1 MSIANILSMAGGLG
15 LFLFGIR
22 TMGDGLEN
30 AAGAKLKR
38 MLEVLT
44 GNRFLAVLVG
54 FVVTAIIQSSTATT
68 VMVVGFVNAGMM
80 TLAQAVGVIMG
91 ANIGTTVTS
100 LLIALNFSSVAAAS
114 VLVGVI
120 LMLASKKTLVKNLGS
135 IFTGF
140 GLLFL
145 GIDLMSDS
153 MAPLRESAGFMNFI
167 VAVSDS
173 PLRPLFG
180 ILLGIVMTA
189 VLQSSSASV
198 GVLQTLAMQGLVPLK
213 FSVFVLFG
221 QNIGTCLTALF
232 STVGAKKNSKRA
244 AVIHLLFN
252 LLGTGM
258 FILIALLTPYIEWIE
273 KISSDPMAQIAISHI
288 VFNVVSTIVLFPFAK
303 LLVKLSCL
311 IVPGKDDSESEMH
324 CRFIDDRLLNTPP
337 FAVMQVGKEVARMA
351 KLARDN
357 FETSAYALINR
368 SDKDLDKVM
377 EKEEVINYLN
387 HHITSYLVK
396 LNALDITDSDS
407 DYIARVFH
415 AINDIERVGD
425 HATNLAEA
433 AERNIGDGLT
443 FSDAARDELNQL
455 CGSVITLLDRSIE
468 AFDRQS
474 LGDGEAKELSDL
486 EEHIDDLT
494 LTCQDAHIFRLNR
507 NECNTEAGMLYLNT
521 ITDFERVGD
530 HAINIAFLARSN
542 NFKNTLAFC
551 RGMMYNINR
560 TFVRTKIQH
569 SERTEQYGRQT
580 ESA

>member
-1 MSIANILSMAGGLG
+1 MSVANILSMAGGLG

-80 TLAQAVGVIMG
+80 SLAQAVGVIMG

-120 LMLASKKTLVKNLGS
+120 LMLASKKTVVKNLGA

-145 GIDLMSDS
+145 GIDMMSDS

-167 VAVSDS
+167 VTVSES

-180 ILLGIVMTA
+180 IILGIVMTA

-252 LLGTGM
+252 LIGTGI
-258 FILIALLTPYIEWIE
+258 FILIALLTPYVEWIE
-273 KISSDPMAQIAISHI
+273 KLSPDPMAQIAISHI
-288 VFNVVSTIVLFPFAK
+288 VFNIVSTVVMFPFAK
-303 LLVKLSCL
+303 VLVKLSCL
-311 IVPGKDDSESEMH
+311 LVPGKDDSESEMH
-324 CRFIDDRLLNTPP
+324 CKFIDDRLLNTPP
-337 FAVMQVGKEVARMA
+337 FAVMQVSKEVARMA

-357 FETSAYALINR
+357 FETSAHALINR

-377 EKEEVINYLN
+377 ENEEIINYLN

-425 HATNLAEA
+425 HAINLAEA
-433 AERNIGDGLT
+433 AQHNIGEGLK
-443 FSDAARDELNQL
+443 FSDPAREELNQL
-455 CGSVITLLDRSIE
+455 CGSVVTLLERSMA
-468 AFDRQS
+468 AFDNQS
-474 LGDGEAKELSDL
+474 LSDNEAKELSNL

-494 LTCQDAHIFRLNR
+494 LECQDSHIFRLNR
-507 NECNTEAGMLYLNT
+507 KECNTEAGMLYLNT

-530 HAINIAFLARSN
+530 HAINIAFLARS
-542 NFKNTLAFC
+542 K
-551 RGMMYNINR
+551 
-560 TFVRTKIQH
+560 
-569 SERTEQYGRQT
+569 
-580 ESA
+580 

>member
-1 MSIANILSMAGGLG
+1 MSVANILSMAGGLG

-80 TLAQAVGVIMG
+80 SLAQAVGVIMG

-100 LLIALNFSSVAAAS
+100 LLIALNFSSVAAAA

-120 LMLASKKTLVKNLGS
+120 LMLASKKTVVKNLGA

-145 GIDLMSDS
+145 GIDMMSDS

-167 VAVSDS
+167 VTVSES

-180 ILLGIVMTA
+180 IILGIVMTA

-252 LLGTGM
+252 VIGTGI
-258 FILIALLTPYIEWIE
+258 FILIALLTPYVEWIE
-273 KISSDPMAQIAISHI
+273 KLSPDPMAQIAISHI
-288 VFNVVSTIVLFPFAK
+288 VFNIVSTVIMFPFAK
-303 LLVKLSCL
+303 VLVKLSCL
-311 IVPGKDDSESEMH
+311 LVPGKDDSESEMH
-324 CRFIDDRLLNTPP
+324 CKFIDDRLLNTPP
-337 FAVMQVGKEVARMA
+337 FAVMQVSKEVARMA

-357 FETSAYALINR
+357 FETSAHALINR

-377 EKEEVINYLN
+377 ENEEVINYLN

-425 HATNLAEA
+425 HAINLAEA
-433 AERNIGDGLT
+433 AQHNIGDGLK
-443 FSDAARDELNQL
+443 FSDPAREELNQL
-455 CGSVITLLDRSIE
+455 CGSVVTLLERSMA
-468 AFDRQS
+468 AFDNQS
-474 LGDGEAKELSDL
+474 LSDNEAKELSDL

-494 LTCQDAHIFRLNR
+494 LECQDSHIFRLNR
-507 NECNTEAGMLYLNT
+507 KECNTEAGMLYLNT

-530 HAINIAFLARSN
+530 HAINIAFLARS
-542 NFKNTLAFC
+542 K
-551 RGMMYNINR
+551 
-560 TFVRTKIQH
+560 
-569 SERTEQYGRQT
+569 
-580 ESA
+580 

>member
-1 MSIANILSMAGGLG
+1 MSVANMSMAGGLG

-80 TLAQAVGVIMG
+80 SLAQAVGVIMG

-100 LLIALNFSSVAAAS
+100 LLIALNFSSVAAAA

-120 LMLASKKTLVKNLGS
+120 LMLASKKTVVKNLGA

-145 GIDLMSDS
+145 GIDMMSDS
-153 MAPLRESAGFMNFI
+153 MAPLRDSAGFMNFI
-167 VAVSDS
+167 VTVSES

-180 ILLGIVMTA
+180 IILGIVMTA

-252 LLGTGM
+252 LIGTGI
-258 FILIALLTPYIEWIE
+258 FILIALLTPYVEWIE
-273 KISSDPMAQIAISHI
+273 KLSPDPMAQIAISHI
-288 VFNVVSTIVLFPFAK
+288 VFNIVSTVVMFPFAK
-303 LLVKLSCL
+303 VLVKLSCL
-311 IVPGKDDSESEMH
+311 LVPGKDDSESEMH
-324 CRFIDDRLLNTPP
+324 CKFIDDRLLNTPP
-337 FAVMQVGKEVARMA
+337 FAVMQVSKEVARMA

-357 FETSAYALINR
+357 FETSAHALINR

-377 EKEEVINYLN
+377 ENEEIINYLN

-425 HATNLAEA
+425 HAINLAEA
-433 AERNIGDGLT
+433 AQHNIGEGLK
-443 FSDAARDELNQL
+443 FSDPAREELNQL
-455 CGSVITLLDRSIE
+455 CGSVVTLLERSMA
-468 AFDRQS
+468 AFDNQS
-474 LGDGEAKELSDL
+474 LSDNEAKELSDL

-494 LTCQDAHIFRLNR
+494 LECQDSHIFRLNR
-507 NECNTEAGMLYLNT
+507 KECNTEAGMLYLNT

-530 HAINIAFLARSN
+530 HAINIAFLARS
-542 NFKNTLAFC
+542 K
-551 RGMMYNINR
+551 
-560 TFVRTKIQH
+560 
-569 SERTEQYGRQT
+569 
-580 ESA
+580 

>member
-1 MSIANILSMAGGLG
+1 MSVANILSMAGGLG

-80 TLAQAVGVIMG
+80 SLAQAVGVIMG

-100 LLIALNFSSVAAAS
+100 LLIALNFSSVAAAA

-120 LMLASKKTLVKNLGS
+120 LMLASKKTVVKNLGA

-145 GIDLMSDS
+145 GIDMMSDS

-167 VAVSDS
+167 VTVSES

-180 ILLGIVMTA
+180 IILGIVMTA

-252 LLGTGM
+252 LIGTGI
-258 FILIALLTPYIEWIE
+258 FILIALLAPYVEWIE
-273 KISSDPMAQIAISHI
+273 KLSPDPMAQIAISHI
-288 VFNVVSTIVLFPFAK
+288 VFNIVSTVVMFPFANV
-303 LLVKLSCL
+303 LVKLSCL
-311 IVPGKDDSESEMH
+311 LVPGKDDSESEMH
-324 CRFIDDRLLNTPP
+324 CKFIDDRLLNTPP
-337 FAVMQVGKEVARMA
+337 FAVMQVSKEVARMA
-351 KLARDN
+351 KLAREN
-357 FETSAYALINR
+357 FETSAHALINR

-377 EKEEVINYLN
+377 ENEEIINYLN

-425 HATNLAEA
+425 HAINLAEA
-433 AERNIGDGLT
+433 AQHNIGEGLK
-443 FSDAARDELNQL
+443 FSDPAREELNQL
-455 CGSVITLLDRSIE
+455 CGSVVTLLERSMA
-468 AFDRQS
+468 AFDNQS
-474 LGDGEAKELSDL
+474 LSDNEAKELSDL

-494 LTCQDAHIFRLNR
+494 LECQDSHIFRLNR
-507 NECNTEAGMLYLNT
+507 KECNTEAGMLYLNT

-530 HAINIAFLARSN
+530 HAINIAFLARS
-542 NFKNTLAFC
+542 K
-551 RGMMYNINR
+551 
-560 TFVRTKIQH
+560 
-569 SERTEQYGRQT
+569 
-580 ESA
+580 

>member
-1 MSIANILSMAGGLG
+1 MSVANILSMAGGLG

-80 TLAQAVGVIMG
+80 SLAQAVGVIMG

-100 LLIALNFSSVAAAS
+100 LLIALNFSSVAAAA
-114 VLVGVI
+114 VLVGAI
-120 LMLASKKTLVKNLGS
+120 LMLASKKTVVKNLGA

-145 GIDLMSDS
+145 GIDMMSDS

-167 VAVSDS
+167 VTVSES

-180 ILLGIVMTA
+180 IILGIVMTA

-252 LLGTGM
+252 LIGTGI
-258 FILIALLTPYIEWIE
+258 FIIIALLTPYVEWIE
-273 KISSDPMAQIAISHI
+273 KLSPDPMAQIAISHI
-288 VFNVVSTIVLFPFAK
+288 VFNIVSTVVMFPFAK
-303 LLVKLSCL
+303 ALVKLSCL
-311 IVPGKDDSESEMH
+311 LVPGKDDSESEMH
-324 CRFIDDRLLNTPP
+324 CKFIDDRLLNTPP
-337 FAVMQVGKEVARMA
+337 FAVMQVSKEVARMA

-357 FETSAYALINR
+357 FETSAHALINR

-377 EKEEVINYLN
+377 ENEEIINYLN

-425 HATNLAEA
+425 HAINLAEA
-433 AERNIGDGLT
+433 AQHNIGEGLK
-443 FSDAARDELNQL
+443 FSDPAREELNQL
-455 CGSVITLLDRSIE
+455 CGSVVTLLERSMA
-468 AFDRQS
+468 AFDNQS
-474 LGDGEAKELSDL
+474 LSDNEAKELSDL

-494 LTCQDAHIFRLNR
+494 LECQDSHIFRLNR
-507 NECNTEAGMLYLNT
+507 KECNTEAGMLYLNT

-530 HAINIAFLARSN
+530 HAINIAFLARS
-542 NFKNTLAFC
+542 K
-551 RGMMYNINR
+551 
-560 TFVRTKIQH
+560 
-569 SERTEQYGRQT
+569 
-580 ESA
+580 

>member
-1 MSIANILSMAGGLG
+1 MSVANILSMAGGLG

-80 TLAQAVGVIMG
+80 SLAQAVGVIMG

-100 LLIALNFSSVAAAS
+100 LLIALNFSSVAAAA

-120 LMLASKKTLVKNLGS
+120 LMLASKKTVVKNLGA

-145 GIDLMSDS
+145 GIDMMSDS
-153 MAPLRESAGFMNFI
+153 MAPLRDSAGFMNFI
-167 VAVSDS
+167 VTVSES

-180 ILLGIVMTA
+180 IILGIVMTA

-252 LLGTGM
+252 VIGTGI
-258 FILIALLTPYIEWIE
+258 FILIALLTPYVEWIE
-273 KISSDPMAQIAISHI
+273 KLSPDPMAQIAISHI
-288 VFNVVSTIVLFPFAK
+288 VFNIVSTVVMFPFAK
-303 LLVKLSCL
+303 VLVKLSCL
-311 IVPGKDDSESEMH
+311 LVPGKDDSESEMH
-324 CRFIDDRLLNTPP
+324 CKFIDDRLLNTPP
-337 FAVMQVGKEVARMA
+337 FAVMQVSKEVARMA

-357 FETSAYALINR
+357 FETSAHALINR

-377 EKEEVINYLN
+377 ENEEIINYLN

-425 HATNLAEA
+425 HAINLAEA
-433 AERNIGDGLT
+433 AQHNIGEGLK
-443 FSDAARDELNQL
+443 FSDPAREELNQL
-455 CGSVITLLDRSIE
+455 CGSVVTLLERSMA
-468 AFDRQS
+468 AFDNQS
-474 LGDGEAKELSDL
+474 LSDNEAKELSYL

-494 LTCQDAHIFRLNR
+494 LECQDSHIFRLNR
-507 NECNTEAGMLYLNT
+507 KECNTEAGMLYLNT

-530 HAINIAFLARSN
+530 HAINIAFLARS
-542 NFKNTLAFC
+542 K
-551 RGMMYNINR
+551 
-560 TFVRTKIQH
+560 
-569 SERTEQYGRQT
+569 
-580 ESA
+580 

>member
-1 MSIANILSMAGGLG
+1 MSVANILSMAGGLG

-80 TLAQAVGVIMG
+80 SLAQAVGVIMG

-100 LLIALNFSSVAAAS
+100 LLIALNFSSVAAAA

-120 LMLASKKTLVKNLGS
+120 LMLASKKTVVKNLGA

-145 GIDLMSDS
+145 GIDMMSDS

-167 VAVSDS
+167 VTVSES

-180 ILLGIVMTA
+180 IILGIVMTA

-252 LLGTGM
+252 LIGTGI
-258 FILIALLTPYIEWIE
+258 FILIALLTPYVEGIE
-273 KISSDPMAQIAISHI
+273 KLSPDPMAQIAISHI
-288 VFNVVSTIVLFPFAK
+288 VFNIVSTVVMFPFAK
-303 LLVKLSCL
+303 ALVKLSCL
-311 IVPGKDDSESEMH
+311 LVPGKDDSESEMH
-324 CRFIDDRLLNTPP
+324 CKFIDDRLLNTPP
-337 FAVMQVGKEVARMA
+337 FAVMQVSKEVARMA

-357 FETSAYALINR
+357 FETSAHALINR

-377 EKEEVINYLN
+377 ENEEIINYLN

-425 HATNLAEA
+425 HAINLAEA
-433 AERNIGDGLT
+433 AQHNIGEGLK
-443 FSDAARDELNQL
+443 FSDPAREELNQL
-455 CGSVITLLDRSIE
+455 CGSVVTLLERSMA
-468 AFDRQS
+468 AFDNQS
-474 LGDGEAKELSDL
+474 LSDDEAKELSDL

-494 LTCQDAHIFRLNR
+494 LECQDSHIFRLNR
-507 NECNTEAGMLYLNT
+507 KECNTEAGMLYLNT

-530 HAINIAFLARSN
+530 HAINIAFLARS
-542 NFKNTLAFC
+542 K
-551 RGMMYNINR
+551 
-560 TFVRTKIQH
+560 
-569 SERTEQYGRQT
+569 
-580 ESA
+580 

>member
-1 MSIANILSMAGGLG
+1 MSVANILSMAGGLG

-80 TLAQAVGVIMG
+80 SLAQAVGVIMG

-100 LLIALNFSSVAAAS
+100 LLIALNFSSVAAAA

-120 LMLASKKTLVKNLGS
+120 LMLASKKTVVKNLGA

-145 GIDLMSDS
+145 GIDMMSDS

-167 VAVSDS
+167 VTVSES

-180 ILLGIVMTA
+180 IILGIVMTA

-252 LLGTGM
+252 VIGTGI
-258 FILIALLTPYIEWIE
+258 FILIALLTPYVEWIE
-273 KISSDPMAQIAISHI
+273 KLSPDPMAQIAISHI
-288 VFNVVSTIVLFPFAK
+288 VFNIVSTVIMFPFAK
-303 LLVKLSCL
+303 VLVKLSCL
-311 IVPGKDDSESEMH
+311 LVPGKDDSESEMH
-324 CRFIDDRLLNTPP
+324 CKFIDDRLLNTPP
-337 FAVMQVGKEVARMA
+337 FAVMQVSKEVARMA

-357 FETSAYALINR
+357 FETSAHALINR

-377 EKEEVINYLN
+377 ENEEIINYLN

-425 HATNLAEA
+425 HAINLAEA
-433 AERNIGDGLT
+433 AQHNIGEGLK
-443 FSDAARDELNQL
+443 FSDPAREELNQL
-455 CGSVITLLDRSIE
+455 CGSVVTLLERSMA
-468 AFDRQS
+468 AFDNQS
-474 LGDGEAKELSDL
+474 LSDNEAKELSDL

-494 LTCQDAHIFRLNR
+494 LECQDSHIFRLNR
-507 NECNTEAGMLYLNT
+507 KECNTEAGMLYLNT

-530 HAINIAFLARSN
+530 HAINIAFLARS
-542 NFKNTLAFC
+542 K
-551 RGMMYNINR
+551 
-560 TFVRTKIQH
+560 
-569 SERTEQYGRQT
+569 
-580 ESA
+580 

>member
-1 MSIANILSMAGGLG
+1 MSVANILSMAGGLG

-80 TLAQAVGVIMG
+80 SLAQAVGVIMG

-120 LMLASKKTLVKNLGS
+120 LMLASKKTVVKNLGA

-145 GIDLMSDS
+145 GIDMMSDS

-167 VAVSDS
+167 VTVSES

-180 ILLGIVMTA
+180 IILGIVMTA

-252 LLGTGM
+252 LIGTGI
-258 FILIALLTPYIEWIE
+258 FILIALLTPYVEWIE
-273 KISSDPMAQIAISHI
+273 KLSPDPMAQIAISHI
-288 VFNVVSTIVLFPFAK
+288 VFNIVSTVVMFPFAK
-303 LLVKLSCL
+303 ALVKLSCL
-311 IVPGKDDSESEMH
+311 LVPGKDDSESEMH
-324 CRFIDDRLLNTPP
+324 CKFIDDRLLNTPP
-337 FAVMQVGKEVARMA
+337 FAVMQVSKEVARMA

-357 FETSAYALINR
+357 FETSAHALINR

-377 EKEEVINYLN
+377 ENEEIINYLN

-425 HATNLAEA
+425 HAINLAEA
-433 AERNIGDGLT
+433 AQHNIGEGLK
-443 FSDAARDELNQL
+443 FSDPAREELNQL
-455 CGSVITLLDRSIE
+455 CGSVVTLLERSMA
-468 AFDRQS
+468 AFDNQS
-474 LGDGEAKELSDL
+474 LSDNEAKELSDL

-494 LTCQDAHIFRLNR
+494 LECQDSHIFRLNR
-507 NECNTEAGMLYLNT
+507 KECNTEAGILYLNT

-530 HAINIAFLARSN
+530 HAINIAFLARS
-542 NFKNTLAFC
+542 K
-551 RGMMYNINR
+551 
-560 TFVRTKIQH
+560 
-569 SERTEQYGRQT
+569 
-580 ESA
+580 

>member
-1 MSIANILSMAGGLG
+1 MSVANILSMAGGLG

-80 TLAQAVGVIMG
+80 SLAQAVGVIMG

-100 LLIALNFSSVAAAS
+100 LLIALNFSSVAAAA

-120 LMLASKKTLVKNLGS
+120 LMLASKKTVVKNLGA

-145 GIDLMSDS
+145 GIDMMSDS

-167 VAVSDS
+167 VTVSES

-180 ILLGIVMTA
+180 IILGIVMTA

-252 LLGTGM
+252 LIGTGI
-258 FILIALLTPYIEWIE
+258 FILIALLAPYVEWIE
-273 KISSDPMAQIAISHI
+273 KLSPDPMAQIAISHI
-288 VFNVVSTIVLFPFAK
+288 VFNIVSTVVMFPFAK
-303 LLVKLSCL
+303 VLVKLSFL
-311 IVPGKDDSESEMH
+311 LVPGKDDSESEMH
-324 CRFIDDRLLNTPP
+324 CKFIDDRLLNTPP
-337 FAVMQVGKEVARMA
+337 FAVMQVSKEVARMA

-357 FETSAYALINR
+357 FETSAHALINR

-377 EKEEVINYLN
+377 ENEEVINYLN

-425 HATNLAEA
+425 HAINLAEA
-433 AERNIGDGLT
+433 AQHNIGEGLK
-443 FSDAARDELNQL
+443 FSDPAREELNQL
-455 CGSVITLLDRSIE
+455 CGSVVTLLERSMA
-468 AFDRQS
+468 AFDNQS
-474 LGDGEAKELSDL
+474 LSDNEAKELSDL

-494 LTCQDAHIFRLNR
+494 LECQDSHIFRLNR
-507 NECNTEAGMLYLNT
+507 KECNTEAGMLYLNT

-530 HAINIAFLARSN
+530 HAINIAFLARS
-542 NFKNTLAFC
+542 K
-551 RGMMYNINR
+551 
-560 TFVRTKIQH
+560 
-569 SERTEQYGRQT
+569 
-580 ESA
+580 

>member
-1 MSIANILSMAGGLG
+1 MSVANILSMAGGLG

-80 TLAQAVGVIMG
+80 SLAQAVGVIMG

-120 LMLASKKTLVKNLGS
+120 LMLASKKTVVKNLGA

-145 GIDLMSDS
+145 GIDMMSDS
-153 MAPLRESAGFMNFI
+153 MAPLRDSAGFMNFI
-167 VAVSDS
+167 VTVSES

-180 ILLGIVMTA
+180 IILGIVMIA

-252 LLGTGM
+252 LIGTGI
-258 FILIALLTPYIEWIE
+258 FILIALLTPYVEWIE
-273 KISSDPMAQIAISHI
+273 KLSPDPMAQIAISHI
-288 VFNVVSTIVLFPFAK
+288 VFNIVSTVVMFPFAK
-303 LLVKLSCL
+303 ALVKLSCL
-311 IVPGKDDSESEMH
+311 LVPGKDDSESEMH
-324 CRFIDDRLLNTPP
+324 CKFIDDRLLNTPP
-337 FAVMQVGKEVARMA
+337 FAVMQVSKEVARMA

-357 FETSAYALINR
+357 FETSAHALINR

-377 EKEEVINYLN
+377 ENEEIINYLN

-425 HATNLAEA
+425 HAINLAEA
-433 AERNIGDGLT
+433 AQHNIGEGLK
-443 FSDAARDELNQL
+443 FSDPAREELNQL
-455 CGSVITLLDRSIE
+455 CGSVVTLLERSMA
-468 AFDRQS
+468 AFDNQS
-474 LGDGEAKELSDL
+474 LSDNEAKELSDL

-494 LTCQDAHIFRLNR
+494 LECQDSHIFRLNR
-507 NECNTEAGMLYLNT
+507 KECNTEAGMLYLNT

-530 HAINIAFLARSN
+530 HAINIAFLARS
-542 NFKNTLAFC
+542 K
-551 RGMMYNINR
+551 
-560 TFVRTKIQH
+560 
-569 SERTEQYGRQT
+569 
-580 ESA
+580 

>member
-1 MSIANILSMAGGLG
+1 MSVANILSMAGGLG

-22 TMGDGLEN
+22 PMGDGLEN

-80 TLAQAVGVIMG
+80 SLAQAVGVIMG

-100 LLIALNFSSVAAAS
+100 LLIALNFSSVAAA

-120 LMLASKKTLVKNLGS
+120 LMLASKKTVVKNLGA

-145 GIDLMSDS
+145 GIDMMSDS

-167 VAVSDS
+167 VTVSES

-180 ILLGIVMTA
+180 IILGIVMTA

-252 LLGTGM
+252 LIGTGI
-258 FILIALLTPYIEWIE
+258 FILIALLTPYVEWIE
-273 KISSDPMAQIAISHI
+273 KLSPDPMAQIAISHI
-288 VFNVVSTIVLFPFAK
+288 VFNIVSTVVMFPFAK
-303 LLVKLSCL
+303 ALVKLSCL
-311 IVPGKDDSESEMH
+311 LVPGKDDSESEMH
-324 CRFIDDRLLNTPP
+324 CKFIDDRLLNTPP
-337 FAVMQVGKEVARMA
+337 FAVMQVSKEVARMA

-357 FETSAYALINR
+357 FETSAHALINR

-377 EKEEVINYLN
+377 ENEEIINYLN

-407 DYIARVFH
+407 GYIARVFH

-425 HATNLAEA
+425 HAINLAEA
-433 AERNIGDGLT
+433 AQHNIGEGLK
-443 FSDAARDELNQL
+443 FSDPAREELNQL
-455 CGSVITLLDRSIE
+455 CGSVVTLLERSMA
-468 AFDRQS
+468 AFDNQS
-474 LGDGEAKELSDL
+474 LSDNEAKELSDL

-494 LTCQDAHIFRLNR
+494 LECQDSHIFRLNR
-507 NECNTEAGMLYLNT
+507 KECNTEAGMLYLNT

-530 HAINIAFLARSN
+530 HAINIAFLARS
-542 NFKNTLAFC
+542 K
-551 RGMMYNINR
+551 
-560 TFVRTKIQH
+560 
-569 SERTEQYGRQT
+569 
-580 ESA
+580 

>member
-1 MSIANILSMAGGLG
+1 MSVANILSMAGGLG

-80 TLAQAVGVIMG
+80 SLAQAVGVIMG

-100 LLIALNFSSVAAAS
+100 LLIALNFSSVAAAA

-120 LMLASKKTLVKNLGS
+120 LMLASKKTVVKNLGA

-145 GIDLMSDS
+145 GIDMMSDS
-153 MAPLRESAGFMNFI
+153 MAPLRDSAGFMNFI
-167 VAVSDS
+167 VTVSES

-180 ILLGIVMTA
+180 IILGIVMTA

-252 LLGTGM
+252 LIGTGI
-258 FILIALLTPYIEWIE
+258 FILIALLAPYVEWIE
-273 KISSDPMAQIAISHI
+273 KLSPDPMAQIAISHI
-288 VFNVVSTIVLFPFAK
+288 VFNIVSTVIMFPFANV
-303 LLVKLSCL
+303 LVKLSCL
-311 IVPGKDDSESEMH
+311 LVPGKDDSESEMH
-324 CRFIDDRLLNTPP
+324 CKFIDDRLLNTPP
-337 FAVMQVGKEVARMA
+337 FAVMQVSKEVARMA

-357 FETSAYALINR
+357 FETSAHALINR

-377 EKEEVINYLN
+377 ENEEVINYLN

-425 HATNLAEA
+425 HAINLAEA
-433 AERNIGDGLT
+433 AQHNIGEGLK
-443 FSDAARDELNQL
+443 FSDPAREELNQL
-455 CGSVITLLDRSIE
+455 CGSVVTLLERSMA
-468 AFDRQS
+468 AFDNQS
-474 LGDGEAKELSDL
+474 LSDDEAKELSDL

-494 LTCQDAHIFRLNR
+494 LECQDSHIFRLNR
-507 NECNTEAGMLYLNT
+507 KECNTEAGMLYLNT

-530 HAINIAFLARSN
+530 HAINIAFLARS
-542 NFKNTLAFC
+542 K
-551 RGMMYNINR
+551 
-560 TFVRTKIQH
+560 
-569 SERTEQYGRQT
+569 
-580 ESA
+580 

>member
-1 MSIANILSMAGGLG
+1 MSVANILSMAGGLG

-80 TLAQAVGVIMG
+80 SLAQAVGVIMG

-100 LLIALNFSSVAAAS
+100 LLIALNFSSVAAAA

-120 LMLASKKTLVKNLGS
+120 LMLASKKTVVKNLGA

-145 GIDLMSDS
+145 GIDMMSDS

-167 VAVSDS
+167 VTVSES

-180 ILLGIVMTA
+180 IILGIVMTA

-252 LLGTGM
+252 LIGTGI
-258 FILIALLTPYIEWIE
+258 FILIALLTPYVEWIE
-273 KISSDPMAQIAISHI
+273 KLSPDPMAQIAISHI
-288 VFNVVSTIVLFPFAK
+288 VFNIASTVVMFPFANV
-303 LLVKLSCL
+303 LVKLSCL
-311 IVPGKDDSESEMH
+311 LVPGKDDSESEMH
-324 CRFIDDRLLNTPP
+324 CKFIDDRLLNTPP
-337 FAVMQVGKEVARMA
+337 FAVMQVSKEVARMA
-351 KLARDN
+351 KLAREN
-357 FETSAYALINR
+357 FETSAHALINR

-377 EKEEVINYLN
+377 ENEDVINYLN

-425 HATNLAEA
+425 HAINLAEA
-433 AERNIGDGLT
+433 AQHNIGEGFK
-443 FSDAARDELNQL
+443 FSDPAREELNQL
-455 CGSVITLLDRSIE
+455 CGSVVTLLERSMA
-468 AFDRQS
+468 AFDNQS
-474 LGDGEAKELSDL
+474 LSDNEAKELSDL

-494 LTCQDAHIFRLNR
+494 LECQDSHIFRLNR
-507 NECNTEAGMLYLNT
+507 KECNTEAGMLYLNT

-530 HAINIAFLARSN
+530 HAINIAFLARS
-542 NFKNTLAFC
+542 K
-551 RGMMYNINR
+551 
-560 TFVRTKIQH
+560 
-569 SERTEQYGRQT
+569 
-580 ESA
+580 

>member
-1 MSIANILSMAGGLG
+1 MSVANILSMAGGLG

-80 TLAQAVGVIMG
+80 SLAQAVGVIMG

-100 LLIALNFSSVAAAS
+100 LLIALNFSSVAAAA

-120 LMLASKKTLVKNLGS
+120 LMLASKKTVVKNLGA

-145 GIDLMSDS
+145 GIDMMSDS

-167 VAVSDS
+167 VTVSES

-180 ILLGIVMTA
+180 IILGIVMTA

-252 LLGTGM
+252 LIGTGI
-258 FILIALLTPYIEWIE
+258 FILIALLTPYVEWIE
-273 KISSDPMAQIAISHI
+273 KLSPDPMAQIAISHI
-288 VFNVVSTIVLFPFAK
+288 VFNIVSTVVMFPFANV
-303 LLVKLSCL
+303 LVKLSCL
-311 IVPGKDDSESEMH
+311 LVPGQDDSESEMH
-324 CRFIDDRLLNTPP
+324 CKFIDDRLLNTPP
-337 FAVMQVGKEVARMA
+337 FAVMQVSKEVARMA

-357 FETSAYALINR
+357 FETSAHALINR

-377 EKEEVINYLN
+377 ENEDVINYLN

-425 HATNLAEA
+425 HAINLAEA
-433 AERNIGDGLT
+433 AQHNIGEGLK
-443 FSDAARDELNQL
+443 FSDPAREELNQL
-455 CGSVITLLDRSIE
+455 CGSVVTLLERSMA
-468 AFDRQS
+468 AFDNQS
-474 LGDGEAKELSDL
+474 LSDNEAKELSDL

-494 LTCQDAHIFRLNR
+494 LECQDSHIFRLNR
-507 NECNTEAGMLYLNT
+507 KECNTEAGMLYLNT

-530 HAINIAFLARSN
+530 HAINIAFLARS
-542 NFKNTLAFC
+542 K
-551 RGMMYNINR
+551 
-560 TFVRTKIQH
+560 
-569 SERTEQYGRQT
+569 
-580 ESA
+580 

>member
-1 MSIANILSMAGGLG
+1 MSVANILSMAGGLG

-80 TLAQAVGVIMG
+80 SLAQAVGVIMG

-120 LMLASKKTLVKNLGS
+120 LMLASKKTVVKNLGA

-145 GIDLMSDS
+145 GIDMMSDS

-167 VAVSDS
+167 VTVSES

-180 ILLGIVMTA
+180 IILGIVMTA

-198 GVLQTLAMQGLVPLK
+198 GVLQTLAMQGLVPLN

-252 LLGTGM
+252 LIGTGI
-258 FILIALLTPYIEWIE
+258 FILIALLTPYVEWIE
-273 KISSDPMAQIAISHI
+273 KLSPDPMAQIAISHI
-288 VFNVVSTIVLFPFAK
+288 VFNIVSTVVMFPFAK
-303 LLVKLSCL
+303 VLVKLSCL
-311 IVPGKDDSESEMH
+311 LVPGKDDSESEMH
-324 CRFIDDRLLNTPP
+324 CKFIDDRLLNTPP
-337 FAVMQVGKEVARMA
+337 FAVMQVSKEVARMA

-357 FETSAYALINR
+357 FETSAHALINR

-377 EKEEVINYLN
+377 ENEEIINYLN

-425 HATNLAEA
+425 HAINLAEA
-433 AERNIGDGLT
+433 AQHNIGEGLK
-443 FSDAARDELNQL
+443 FSDPAREELNQL
-455 CGSVITLLDRSIE
+455 CGSVVTLLERSMA
-468 AFDRQS
+468 AFDNQS
-474 LGDGEAKELSDL
+474 LSDDEAKELSDL

-494 LTCQDAHIFRLNR
+494 LECQDSHIFRLNR
-507 NECNTEAGMLYLNT
+507 KECNTEAGMLYLNT

-530 HAINIAFLARSN
+530 HAINIAFLARS
-542 NFKNTLAFC
+542 K
-551 RGMMYNINR
+551 
-560 TFVRTKIQH
+560 
-569 SERTEQYGRQT
+569 
-580 ESA
+580 

>member
-1 MSIANILSMAGGLG
+1 MSVANILSMAGGLG

-80 TLAQAVGVIMG
+80 SLAQAVGVIMG

-100 LLIALNFSSVAAAS
+100 LLIALNFSSVAAAA

-120 LMLASKKTLVKNLGS
+120 LMLASKKTVVKNLGA

-145 GIDLMSDS
+145 GIDMMSDS

-167 VAVSDS
+167 VTVSES

-180 ILLGIVMTA
+180 IILGIVMTA

-252 LLGTGM
+252 LIGTGI
-258 FILIALLTPYIEWIE
+258 FILIALLTPYVEWIE
-273 KISSDPMAQIAISHI
+273 KLSPDPMAQIAISHI
-288 VFNVVSTIVLFPFAK
+288 VFNIVSTVIMFPFAK
-303 LLVKLSCL
+303 VLVKLSCL
-311 IVPGKDDSESEMH
+311 LVPGKDDSESEMH
-324 CRFIDDRLLNTPP
+324 CKFIDDRLLNTPP
-337 FAVMQVGKEVARMA
+337 FAVMQVSKEVARMA

-357 FETSAYALINR
+357 FETSAHALINR

-377 EKEEVINYLN
+377 ENEEIINYLN

-425 HATNLAEA
+425 HAINLAEA
-433 AERNIGDGLT
+433 AQHNIGEGLK
-443 FSDAARDELNQL
+443 FSDPAREELNQL
-455 CGSVITLLDRSIE
+455 CGSVVTLLERSMA
-468 AFDRQS
+468 AFDNQS
-474 LGDGEAKELSDL
+474 LSDDEAKELSDL

-494 LTCQDAHIFRLNR
+494 LECQDSHIFRLNR
-507 NECNTEAGMLYLNT
+507 KECNTEAGMLYLNT

-530 HAINIAFLARSN
+530 HAINIAFLARS
-542 NFKNTLAFC
+542 K
-551 RGMMYNINR
+551 
-560 TFVRTKIQH
+560 
-569 SERTEQYGRQT
+569 
-580 ESA
+580 

>member
-288 VFNVVSTIVLFPFAK
+288 VFNVVSTVVLFPFAK

-507 NECNTEAGMLYLNT
+507 NECNIEAGMLYLNT

-530 HAINIAFLARSN
+530 HAINIAFLARS
-542 NFKNTLAFC
+542 K
-551 RGMMYNINR
+551 
-560 TFVRTKIQH
+560 
-569 SERTEQYGRQT
+569 
-580 ESA
+580 

>member
-1 MSIANILSMAGGLG
+1 MSVANILSMAGGLG

-80 TLAQAVGVIMG
+80 SLAQAVGVIMG

-100 LLIALNFSSVAAAS
+100 LLIALNFSSVAAAA

-120 LMLASKKTLVKNLGS
+120 LMLASKKTVVKNLGA

-145 GIDLMSDS
+145 GIDMMSDS

-167 VAVSDS
+167 VTVSES

-180 ILLGIVMTA
+180 IILGIVMTA

-252 LLGTGM
+252 LIGTGI

-273 KISSDPMAQIAISHI
+273 KLSPDPMAQIAISHI
-288 VFNVVSTIVLFPFAK
+288 VFNIVSTVVMFPFAK
-303 LLVKLSCL
+303 VLVKLSCL
-311 IVPGKDDSESEMH
+311 LVPGKDDSESEMH
-324 CRFIDDRLLNTPP
+324 CKFIDDRLLNTPP
-337 FAVMQVGKEVARMA
+337 FAVMQVSKEVARMA

-357 FETSAYALINR
+357 FETSAHALINR

-377 EKEEVINYLN
+377 ENEEIINYLN

-425 HATNLAEA
+425 HAINLAEA
-433 AERNIGDGLT
+433 AQHNIGEGLK
-443 FSDAARDELNQL
+443 FSDPAREELNQL
-455 CGSVITLLDRSIE
+455 CGSVVTLLGRSMA
-468 AFDRQS
+468 AFDNQS
-474 LGDGEAKELSDL
+474 LSDNEAKELSDL

-494 LTCQDAHIFRLNR
+494 LECQDSHIFRLNR
-507 NECNTEAGMLYLNT
+507 KECNTEAGMLYLNT

-530 HAINIAFLARSN
+530 HAINIAFLARS
-542 NFKNTLAFC
+542 K
-551 RGMMYNINR
+551 
-560 TFVRTKIQH
+560 
-569 SERTEQYGRQT
+569 
-580 ESA
+580 

>member
-1 MSIANILSMAGGLG
+1 MSVANILSMAGGLG

-80 TLAQAVGVIMG
+80 SLAQAVGVIMG

-120 LMLASKKTLVKNLGS
+120 LMLASKKTVVKNLGA

-145 GIDLMSDS
+145 GIDMMSDS

-167 VAVSDS
+167 VTVSES

-252 LLGTGM
+252 LIGTGI
-258 FILIALLTPYIEWIE
+258 FIIIALLTPYVEWIE
-273 KISSDPMAQIAISHI
+273 KLSPDPMAQIAISHI
-288 VFNVVSTIVLFPFAK
+288 VFNVVSTVVMFPFAK

-311 IVPGKDDSESEMH
+311 LVPGKDDSESEMH
-324 CRFIDDRLLNTPP
+324 CKFIDDRLLNTPP
-337 FAVMQVGKEVARMA
+337 FAVMQVSKEVARMA

-357 FETSAYALINR
+357 FETSARALINR
-368 SDKDLDKVM
+368 TDKDLDKVM
-377 EKEEVINYLN
+377 ENEEVINYLN

-396 LNALDITDSDS
+396 LNALDITDGDS

-425 HATNLAEA
+425 HAINLAEA
-433 AERNIGDGLT
+433 AQHNIGDGLK
-443 FSDAARDELNQL
+443 FSDPARDELNQL
-455 CGSVITLLDRSIE
+455 CDSVVSLLERSMA
-468 AFDRQS
+468 AFDNQS
-474 LGDGEAKELSDL
+474 LSDGEAKELSDL

-494 LTCQDAHIFRLNR
+494 LECQDSHIFRLNR
-507 NECNTEAGMLYLNT
+507 KECNTEAGMLYLNT

-530 HAINIAFLARSN
+530 HAINIAFLARS
-542 NFKNTLAFC
+542 K
-551 RGMMYNINR
+551 
-560 TFVRTKIQH
+560 
-569 SERTEQYGRQT
+569 
-580 ESA
+580 

>member
-1 MSIANILSMAGGLG
+1 MSVANILSMAGGLG

-80 TLAQAVGVIMG
+80 SLAQAVGVIMG

-100 LLIALNFSSVAAAS
+100 LLIALNFSSVAAAA

-120 LMLASKKTLVKNLGS
+120 LMLASKKTVVKNLGA

-145 GIDLMSDS
+145 GIDMMSDS

-167 VAVSDS
+167 VTVSES

-180 ILLGIVMTA
+180 IILGIVMTA

-252 LLGTGM
+252 LIGTGI
-258 FILIALLTPYIEWIE
+258 FILIALLAPYVEWIE
-273 KISSDPMAQIAISHI
+273 KLSPDPMAQIAISHI
-288 VFNVVSTIVLFPFAK
+288 VFNIVSTVIMFPFANV
-303 LLVKLSCL
+303 LVKLSCL
-311 IVPGKDDSESEMH
+311 LVPGKDDSESEMH
-324 CRFIDDRLLNTPP
+324 CKFIDDRLLNTPP
-337 FAVMQVGKEVARMA
+337 FAVMQVSKEVARMA

-357 FETSAYALINR
+357 FETSAHALINR

-377 EKEEVINYLN
+377 ENEEVINYLN

-425 HATNLAEA
+425 HAINLAEA
-433 AERNIGDGLT
+433 AQHNIGEGFK
-443 FSDAARDELNQL
+443 FSDPAREELNQL
-455 CGSVITLLDRSIE
+455 YGSVVILLERSMA
-468 AFDRQS
+468 AFDNQS
-474 LGDGEAKELSDL
+474 LSDNEAKELSDL

-494 LTCQDAHIFRLNR
+494 LECQDSHIFRLNR
-507 NECNTEAGMLYLNT
+507 KECNTEAGMLYLNT

-530 HAINIAFLARSN
+530 HAINIAFLARS
-542 NFKNTLAFC
+542 K
-551 RGMMYNINR
+551 
-560 TFVRTKIQH
+560 
-569 SERTEQYGRQT
+569 
-580 ESA
+580 

>member
-1 MSIANILSMAGGLG
+1 MSVANILSMAGGLG

-80 TLAQAVGVIMG
+80 SLAQAVGVIMG

-120 LMLASKKTLVKNLGS
+120 LMLASKKTVVKNLGA

-145 GIDLMSDS
+145 GIDMMSDS
-153 MAPLRESAGFMNFI
+153 MAPLRDSAGFMNFI
-167 VAVSDS
+167 VTVSES

-180 ILLGIVMTA
+180 IILGIVMTA

-252 LLGTGM
+252 LIGTGI
-258 FILIALLTPYIEWIE
+258 FILIALLTPYVEWIE
-273 KISSDPMAQIAISHI
+273 KLSPDPMAQIAISHI
-288 VFNVVSTIVLFPFAK
+288 VFNIVSTVVMFPFAK
-303 LLVKLSCL
+303 ALVKLSCL
-311 IVPGKDDSESEMH
+311 LVPGKDDSESEMH
-324 CRFIDDRLLNTPP
+324 CKFIDDRLLNTPP
-337 FAVMQVGKEVARMA
+337 FAVMQVSKEVARMA

-357 FETSAYALINR
+357 FETSAHALINR

-377 EKEEVINYLN
+377 ENEEIINYLN

-425 HATNLAEA
+425 HAINLAEA
-433 AERNIGDGLT
+433 AQHNIGEELK
-443 FSDAARDELNQL
+443 FSDPAREELNQL
-455 CGSVITLLDRSIE
+455 CGSVVTLLEHSMA
-468 AFDRQS
+468 AFDNQS
-474 LGDGEAKELSDL
+474 LSDNEAKELSDL

-494 LTCQDAHIFRLNR
+494 LECQDSHIFRLNR
-507 NECNTEAGMLYLNT
+507 KECNTEAGMLYLNT

-530 HAINIAFLARSN
+530 HAINIAFLARS
-542 NFKNTLAFC
+542 K
-551 RGMMYNINR
+551 
-560 TFVRTKIQH
+560 
-569 SERTEQYGRQT
+569 
-580 ESA
+580 

>member
-1 MSIANILSMAGGLG
+1 MSVANILSMAGGLG

-44 GNRFLAVLVG
+44 GNRFLAVLDG

-80 TLAQAVGVIMG
+80 SLAQAVGVIMG

-120 LMLASKKTLVKNLGS
+120 LMLASKKTVVKNLGA

-145 GIDLMSDS
+145 GIDMMSDS

-167 VAVSDS
+167 VTVSES

-180 ILLGIVMTA
+180 IILGIVMTA

-252 LLGTGM
+252 LIGTGI
-258 FILIALLTPYIEWIE
+258 FILIALLTPYVEWIE
-273 KISSDPMAQIAISHI
+273 KLSPDPMAQIAISHI
-288 VFNVVSTIVLFPFAK
+288 VFNIVSTVVMFPFAK
-303 LLVKLSCL
+303 ALVKLSCL
-311 IVPGKDDSESEMH
+311 LVPGKDDSESEMH
-324 CRFIDDRLLNTPP
+324 CKFIDDRLLNTPP
-337 FAVMQVGKEVARMA
+337 FAVMQVSKEVARMA

-357 FETSAYALINR
+357 FETSAHALINR

-377 EKEEVINYLN
+377 ENEEIINYLN

-425 HATNLAEA
+425 HAINLAEA
-433 AERNIGDGLT
+433 AQHNIGEGLK
-443 FSDAARDELNQL
+443 FSDSAREELNQL
-455 CGSVITLLDRSIE
+455 CGSVVTLLERSMA
-468 AFDRQS
+468 AFDNQS
-474 LGDGEAKELSDL
+474 LSDNEAKELSDL

-494 LTCQDAHIFRLNR
+494 LECQDSHIFRLNR
-507 NECNTEAGMLYLNT
+507 KECNTEAGMLYLNT

-530 HAINIAFLARSN
+530 HAINIAFLARS
-542 NFKNTLAFC
+542 K
-551 RGMMYNINR
+551 
-560 TFVRTKIQH
+560 
-569 SERTEQYGRQT
+569 
-580 ESA
+580 

>member
-1 MSIANILSMAGGLG
+1 MSVANILSMAGGLG

-80 TLAQAVGVIMG
+80 SLAQAVGVIMG

-120 LMLASKKTLVKNLGS
+120 LMLASKKTVVKNLGA

-145 GIDLMSDS
+145 GIDMMSDS

-167 VAVSDS
+167 VTVSES

-180 ILLGIVMTA
+180 IILGIVMTA

-252 LLGTGM
+252 LIGTGI
-258 FILIALLTPYIEWIE
+258 FILIALLTPYVEWIE
-273 KISSDPMAQIAISHI
+273 KLSPDPMAQIAISHI
-288 VFNVVSTIVLFPFAK
+288 VFNIVSTVVMFPFAK
-303 LLVKLSCL
+303 VLVKLSCL
-311 IVPGKDDSESEMH
+311 LVPGKDDSESEMH
-324 CRFIDDRLLNTPP
+324 CKFIDDRLLNTPP
-337 FAVMQVGKEVARMA
+337 FAVMQVSKEVARMA
-351 KLARDN
+351 KLACDN
-357 FETSAYALINR
+357 FETSAHALINR

-377 EKEEVINYLN
+377 ENEEIINYLN

-425 HATNLAEA
+425 HAINLAEA
-433 AERNIGDGLT
+433 AQHNIGEGLK
-443 FSDAARDELNQL
+443 FSDPAREELNQL
-455 CGSVITLLDRSIE
+455 CGSVVTLLERSMA
-468 AFDRQS
+468 AFDNQS
-474 LGDGEAKELSDL
+474 LSDDEAKELSDL

-494 LTCQDAHIFRLNR
+494 LECQDSHIFRLNR
-507 NECNTEAGMLYLNT
+507 KECNTEAGMLYLNT

-530 HAINIAFLARSN
+530 HAINIAFLARS
-542 NFKNTLAFC
+542 K
-551 RGMMYNINR
+551 
-560 TFVRTKIQH
+560 
-569 SERTEQYGRQT
+569 
-580 ESA
+580 

>member
-288 VFNVVSTIVLFPFAK
+288 VFNVVSTVVLFPFAK

-433 AERNIGDGLT
+433 AERNIGDGLM

-530 HAINIAFLARSN
+530 HAINIAFLARS
-542 NFKNTLAFC
+542 K
-551 RGMMYNINR
+551 
-560 TFVRTKIQH
+560 
-569 SERTEQYGRQT
+569 
-580 ESA
+580 

>member
-1 MSIANILSMAGGLG
+1 MSVANILSMAGGLG

-80 TLAQAVGVIMG
+80 SLAQAVGVIMG

-100 LLIALNFSSVAAAS
+100 LLIALNFSSVAAAA

-120 LMLASKKTLVKNLGS
+120 LMLASKKTVVKNLGA

-145 GIDLMSDS
+145 GIDMMSDS

-167 VAVSDS
+167 VTVSES

-180 ILLGIVMTA
+180 IILGIVMTA

-252 LLGTGM
+252 LIGTGI
-258 FILIALLTPYIEWIE
+258 FILIALLAPYVEWIE
-273 KISSDPMAQIAISHI
+273 KLSPDPMAQIAISHI
-288 VFNVVSTIVLFPFAK
+288 VFNIVSTVIMFPFAK
-303 LLVKLSCL
+303 VLVKLSFL
-311 IVPGKDDSESEMH
+311 LVPGKDDSESEMH
-324 CRFIDDRLLNTPP
+324 CKFIDDRLLNTPP
-337 FAVMQVGKEVARMA
+337 FAVMQVSKEVARMA

-357 FETSAYALINR
+357 FETSAHALINR
-368 SDKDLDKVM
+368 SNKDLDKVM
-377 EKEEVINYLN
+377 ENEEIINYLN

-425 HATNLAEA
+425 HAINLAEA
-433 AERNIGDGLT
+433 AQHNIGEGLK
-443 FSDAARDELNQL
+443 FSDPAREELNRL
-455 CGSVITLLDRSIE
+455 CGSVVTLLERSMA
-468 AFDRQS
+468 AFDNQS
-474 LGDGEAKELSDL
+474 LSDNEAKELSDL

-494 LTCQDAHIFRLNR
+494 LECQDSHIFRLNR
-507 NECNTEAGMLYLNT
+507 KECNTEAGMLYLNT

-530 HAINIAFLARSN
+530 HAINIAFLARS
-542 NFKNTLAFC
+542 K
-551 RGMMYNINR
+551 
-560 TFVRTKIQH
+560 
-569 SERTEQYGRQT
+569 
-580 ESA
+580 

>member
-153 MAPLRESAGFMNFI
+153 MAPLRESAGFINFI

-288 VFNVVSTIVLFPFAK
+288 VFNVVSTVVLFPFAK

-530 HAINIAFLARSN
+530 HAINIAFLARS
-542 NFKNTLAFC
+542 K
-551 RGMMYNINR
+551 
-560 TFVRTKIQH
+560 
-569 SERTEQYGRQT
+569 
-580 ESA
+580 

>member
-1 MSIANILSMAGGLG
+1 MSVANILSMAGGLG

-80 TLAQAVGVIMG
+80 SLAQAVGVIMG

-100 LLIALNFSSVAAAS
+100 LLIALNFSSVAAAA

-120 LMLASKKTLVKNLGS
+120 LMLASKKTVVKNLGA

-145 GIDLMSDS
+145 GIDMMSDS

-167 VAVSDS
+167 VTVSES

-180 ILLGIVMTA
+180 IILGIVMTA

-252 LLGTGM
+252 LIGTGI
-258 FILIALLTPYIEWIE
+258 FILIALLAPYVEWIE
-273 KISSDPMAQIAISHI
+273 KLSPDPMAQIAISHI
-288 VFNVVSTIVLFPFAK
+288 VFNIVSTVVMFPFAK
-303 LLVKLSCL
+303 VLVKLSFL
-311 IVPGKDDSESEMH
+311 LVPGKDDSESEMH
-324 CRFIDDRLLNTPP
+324 CKFIDDRLLNTPP
-337 FAVMQVGKEVARMA
+337 FAVMQVSKEVARMA

-357 FETSAYALINR
+357 FETSAHALINR

-377 EKEEVINYLN
+377 ENEDVINYLN

-425 HATNLAEA
+425 HAINLAEA
-433 AERNIGDGLT
+433 AQHNIGEGLK
-443 FSDAARDELNQL
+443 FSDPAREELNRL
-455 CGSVITLLDRSIE
+455 CDSVVTLLERSMA
-468 AFDRQS
+468 AFDNQS
-474 LGDGEAKELSDL
+474 LSDNEAKELSDL

-494 LTCQDAHIFRLNR
+494 LECQDSHIFRLNR
-507 NECNTEAGMLYLNT
+507 KECNTEAGMLYLNT

-530 HAINIAFLARSN
+530 HAINIAFLARS
-542 NFKNTLAFC
+542 K
-551 RGMMYNINR
+551 
-560 TFVRTKIQH
+560 
-569 SERTEQYGRQT
+569 
-580 ESA
+580 

>member
-1 MSIANILSMAGGLG
+1 MSVANILSMAGGLG

-80 TLAQAVGVIMG
+80 SLAQAVGVIMG

-100 LLIALNFSSVAAAS
+100 LLIALNFSSVAAAA

-120 LMLASKKTLVKNLGS
+120 LMLASKKTVVKNLGA

-145 GIDLMSDS
+145 GIDMMSDS

-167 VAVSDS
+167 VTVSES

-180 ILLGIVMTA
+180 IILGIVLTA

-252 LLGTGM
+252 LIGTGI
-258 FILIALLTPYIEWIE
+258 FILIALLTPYVEWIE
-273 KISSDPMAQIAISHI
+273 KLSPDPMAQIAISHI
-288 VFNVVSTIVLFPFAK
+288 VFNIVSTVVMFPFAK
-303 LLVKLSCL
+303 VLVKLSCL
-311 IVPGKDDSESEMH
+311 LVPGKDDSESEMH
-324 CRFIDDRLLNTPP
+324 CKFIDDRLLNTPP
-337 FAVMQVGKEVARMA
+337 FAVMQVSKEVARMA

-357 FETSAYALINR
+357 FETSAHALINR

-377 EKEEVINYLN
+377 ENEEIINYLN

-425 HATNLAEA
+425 HAINLAEA
-433 AERNIGDGLT
+433 AQHNIGEGLK
-443 FSDAARDELNQL
+443 FSDPAREELNQL
-455 CGSVITLLDRSIE
+455 CGSVVTLLERSMA
-468 AFDRQS
+468 AFDNQS
-474 LGDGEAKELSDL
+474 LSDNEAKELSDL

-494 LTCQDAHIFRLNR
+494 LECQDSHIFRLNR
-507 NECNTEAGMLYLNT
+507 KECNTEAGMLYLNT

-530 HAINIAFLARSN
+530 HAINIAFLARS
-542 NFKNTLAFC
+542 K
-551 RGMMYNINR
+551 
-560 TFVRTKIQH
+560 
-569 SERTEQYGRQT
+569 
-580 ESA
+580 

>member
-1 MSIANILSMAGGLG
+1 MSVANILSMAGGLG

-80 TLAQAVGVIMG
+80 SLAQAVGVIMG

-120 LMLASKKTLVKNLGS
+120 LMLASKKTVVKNLGA

-145 GIDLMSDS
+145 GIDMMSDS

-167 VAVSDS
+167 VTVSES

-180 ILLGIVMTA
+180 IILGIVMTA

-252 LLGTGM
+252 LIGTGI
-258 FILIALLTPYIEWIE
+258 FILVALLTPYVEWIE
-273 KISSDPMAQIAISHI
+273 KLSPDPMAQIAISHI
-288 VFNVVSTIVLFPFAK
+288 VFNIVSTVIMFPFAK
-303 LLVKLSCL
+303 VLVKLSCL
-311 IVPGKDDSESEMH
+311 LVPGKDDSESEMH
-324 CRFIDDRLLNTPP
+324 CKFIDDRLLNTPP
-337 FAVMQVGKEVARMA
+337 FAVMQVSKEVARMA

-357 FETSAYALINR
+357 FETSAHALINR

-377 EKEEVINYLN
+377 ENEEIINYLN

-425 HATNLAEA
+425 HAINLAEA
-433 AERNIGDGLT
+433 AQHNIGEGLK
-443 FSDAARDELNQL
+443 FSDPAREELNQL
-455 CGSVITLLDRSIE
+455 CSSVVTLLERSMA
-468 AFDRQS
+468 AFDNQS
-474 LGDGEAKELSDL
+474 LSDNEAKELSDL

-494 LTCQDAHIFRLNR
+494 LECQDSHIFRLNR
-507 NECNTEAGMLYLNT
+507 KECNTEAGMLYLNT

-530 HAINIAFLARSN
+530 HAINIAFLARS
-542 NFKNTLAFC
+542 K
-551 RGMMYNINR
+551 
-560 TFVRTKIQH
+560 
-569 SERTEQYGRQT
+569 
-580 ESA
+580 

>member
-1 MSIANILSMAGGLG
+1 MSVANILSMAGGLG

-80 TLAQAVGVIMG
+80 SLAQAVGVIMG

-120 LMLASKKTLVKNLGS
+120 LMLASKKTVVKNLGA

-145 GIDLMSDS
+145 GIDMMSDS

-167 VAVSDS
+167 VTVSES

-180 ILLGIVMTA
+180 IILGIVMTA

-252 LLGTGM
+252 LIGTGI
-258 FILIALLTPYIEWIE
+258 FILIALLTPYVEWIE
-273 KISSDPMAQIAISHI
+273 KLSPDPMAQIAISHI
-288 VFNVVSTIVLFPFAK
+288 VFNIVSTVVMFPFAK
-303 LLVKLSCL
+303 ALVKLSCL
-311 IVPGKDDSESEMH
+311 LVPGKDDCESEMH
-324 CRFIDDRLLNTPP
+324 CKFIDDRLLNTPP
-337 FAVMQVGKEVARMA
+337 FAVMQVSKEVARMA

-357 FETSAYALINR
+357 FETSAHALINR

-377 EKEEVINYLN
+377 ENEEIINYLN

-425 HATNLAEA
+425 HAINLAEA
-433 AERNIGDGLT
+433 AQHNIGEGLK
-443 FSDAARDELNQL
+443 FSDSAREELNQL
-455 CGSVITLLDRSIE
+455 CGSVVTLLERSMA
-468 AFDRQS
+468 AFDNQS
-474 LGDGEAKELSDL
+474 LSDNEAKELSDL

-494 LTCQDAHIFRLNR
+494 LECQDSHIFRLNR
-507 NECNTEAGMLYLNT
+507 KECNTEAGMLYLNT

-530 HAINIAFLARSN
+530 HAINIAFLARS
-542 NFKNTLAFC
+542 K
-551 RGMMYNINR
+551 
-560 TFVRTKIQH
+560 
-569 SERTEQYGRQT
+569 
-580 ESA
+580 

>member
-1 MSIANILSMAGGLG
+1 MSVANILSMAGGLG

-80 TLAQAVGVIMG
+80 SLAQAVGVIMG

-100 LLIALNFSSVAAAS
+100 LLIALNFSSVAAAA

-120 LMLASKKTLVKNLGS
+120 LMLASKKTVVKNLGA

-145 GIDLMSDS
+145 GIDMMSDS

-167 VAVSDS
+167 VTVSES

-180 ILLGIVMTA
+180 IILGIVMTA
-189 VLQSSSASV
+189 VLQSYSASV

-252 LLGTGM
+252 LIGTGI
-258 FILIALLTPYIEWIE
+258 FILIALLAPYVEWIE
-273 KISSDPMAQIAISHI
+273 KLSPDPMAQIAISHI
-288 VFNVVSTIVLFPFAK
+288 VFNIVSTVVMFPFANI
-303 LLVKLSCL
+303 LVKLSCL
-311 IVPGKDDSESEMH
+311 LVPGKDDSESEMH
-324 CRFIDDRLLNTPP
+324 CKFIDDRLLNTPP
-337 FAVMQVGKEVARMA
+337 FAVMQVSKEVARMA

-357 FETSAYALINR
+357 FETSAHALINR

-377 EKEEVINYLN
+377 ENEDVINYLN

-425 HATNLAEA
+425 HAINLAEA
-433 AERNIGDGLT
+433 AQHNIGEGLK
-443 FSDAARDELNQL
+443 FSDPAREELNQL
-455 CGSVITLLDRSIE
+455 CGSVVTLLERSMA
-468 AFDRQS
+468 AFDNQS
-474 LGDGEAKELSDL
+474 LSDNEAKELSDL

-494 LTCQDAHIFRLNR
+494 LECQDSHIFRLNR
-507 NECNTEAGMLYLNT
+507 KECNTEAGMLYLNT

-530 HAINIAFLARSN
+530 HAINIAFLARS
-542 NFKNTLAFC
+542 K
-551 RGMMYNINR
+551 
-560 TFVRTKIQH
+560 
-569 SERTEQYGRQT
+569 
-580 ESA
+580 

>member
-1 MSIANILSMAGGLG
+1 MSVANILSMAGGLG

-80 TLAQAVGVIMG
+80 SLAQAVGVIMG

-100 LLIALNFSSVAAAS
+100 LLIALNFSSVAAAA

-120 LMLASKKTLVKNLGS
+120 LMLASKKTVVKNLGA

-145 GIDLMSDS
+145 GIDMMSDS

-167 VAVSDS
+167 VTVSES

-180 ILLGIVMTA
+180 IILGIIMTA

-252 LLGTGM
+252 LIGTGI
-258 FILIALLTPYIEWIE
+258 FILIALLTPYVEWIE
-273 KISSDPMAQIAISHI
+273 KLSPDPMAQVAISHI
-288 VFNVVSTIVLFPFAK
+288 VFNIVSTVIMFPFAK
-303 LLVKLSCL
+303 VLVKLSCL
-311 IVPGKDDSESEMH
+311 LVPGKDDSESEMH
-324 CRFIDDRLLNTPP
+324 CKFIDDRLLNTPP
-337 FAVMQVGKEVARMA
+337 FAVMQVSKEVARMA

-357 FETSAYALINR
+357 FETSAHALINR

-377 EKEEVINYLN
+377 ENEEIINYLN

-425 HATNLAEA
+425 HAINLAEA
-433 AERNIGDGLT
+433 AQHNIGEGLK
-443 FSDAARDELNQL
+443 FSDPAREELNQL
-455 CGSVITLLDRSIE
+455 CGSVVTLLERSMA
-468 AFDRQS
+468 AFDNQS
-474 LGDGEAKELSDL
+474 LSDNEAKKLSDL

-494 LTCQDAHIFRLNR
+494 LECQDSHIFRLNR
-507 NECNTEAGMLYLNT
+507 KECNTEAGMLYLNT

-530 HAINIAFLARSN
+530 HAINIAFLARS
-542 NFKNTLAFC
+542 K
-551 RGMMYNINR
+551 
-560 TFVRTKIQH
+560 
-569 SERTEQYGRQT
+569 
-580 ESA
+580 

>member
-1 MSIANILSMAGGLG
+1 MSVANILSMAGGLG

-80 TLAQAVGVIMG
+80 SLAQAVGVIMG

-120 LMLASKKTLVKNLGS
+120 LMLASKKTVVKNLGA

-145 GIDLMSDS
+145 GIDMMSDS
-153 MAPLRESAGFMNFI
+153 MAPLRDSAGFMNFI
-167 VAVSDS
+167 VTVSES

-180 ILLGIVMTA
+180 IILGIVMTA

-252 LLGTGM
+252 LIGTGI
-258 FILIALLTPYIEWIE
+258 FILIALLTPYVEWIE
-273 KISSDPMAQIAISHI
+273 KLSPDPMAQIAISHI
-288 VFNVVSTIVLFPFAK
+288 VFNIVSTVVMFPFAK
-303 LLVKLSCL
+303 VLVKLSCL
-311 IVPGKDDSESEMH
+311 LVPGKDDSESEMH
-324 CRFIDDRLLNTPP
+324 CKFIDDRLLNTPP
-337 FAVMQVGKEVARMA
+337 FAVMQVSKEVARMA

-357 FETSAYALINR
+357 FETSAHALINR
-368 SDKDLDKVM
+368 SDKDLNKVM
-377 EKEEVINYLN
+377 ENEEIINYLN

-425 HATNLAEA
+425 HAINLAEA
-433 AERNIGDGLT
+433 AQHNIGEGLK
-443 FSDAARDELNQL
+443 FSDPAREELNQL
-455 CGSVITLLDRSIE
+455 CGSVVTLLERSMA
-468 AFDRQS
+468 AFDNQS
-474 LGDGEAKELSDL
+474 LSDNEAKELSDL

-494 LTCQDAHIFRLNR
+494 LECQDSHIFRLNR
-507 NECNTEAGMLYLNT
+507 KECNTEAGMLYLNT

-530 HAINIAFLARSN
+530 HAINIAFLARS
-542 NFKNTLAFC
+542 K
-551 RGMMYNINR
+551 
-560 TFVRTKIQH
+560 
-569 SERTEQYGRQT
+569 
-580 ESA
+580 

>member
-1 MSIANILSMAGGLG
+1 MSVANILSMAGGLG

-80 TLAQAVGVIMG
+80 SLAQAVGVIMG

-100 LLIALNFSSVAAAS
+100 LLIALNFSSVAAAA

-120 LMLASKKTLVKNLGS
+120 LMLASKKTVVKNLGA

-145 GIDLMSDS
+145 GIDMMSDS

-167 VAVSDS
+167 VTVSES

-180 ILLGIVMTA
+180 IILGIVMTA

-252 LLGTGM
+252 LIGTGI
-258 FILIALLTPYIEWIE
+258 FILIALLAPYVEWIE
-273 KISSDPMAQIAISHI
+273 KLSPDPMAQIAISHI
-288 VFNVVSTIVLFPFAK
+288 VFNIVSTVIMFPFANI
-303 LLVKLSCL
+303 LVKLSCL
-311 IVPGKDDSESEMH
+311 LVPGKDDSESEMH
-324 CRFIDDRLLNTPP
+324 CKFIDDRLLNTPP
-337 FAVMQVGKEVARMA
+337 FAVMQVSKEVARMA

-357 FETSAYALINR
+357 FETSAHALINR

-377 EKEEVINYLN
+377 ENEEIINYLN

-425 HATNLAEA
+425 HAINLAEA
-433 AERNIGDGLT
+433 AQHNIGEGLK
-443 FSDAARDELNQL
+443 FSDPAREELNQL
-455 CGSVITLLDRSIE
+455 CGSVVTLLERSMA
-468 AFDRQS
+468 AFDNQS
-474 LGDGEAKELSDL
+474 LSDNEAKELSDL

-494 LTCQDAHIFRLNR
+494 LECQNSHIFRLNR
-507 NECNTEAGMLYLNT
+507 KECNTEAGMLYLNT

-530 HAINIAFLARSN
+530 HAINIAFLARS
-542 NFKNTLAFC
+542 K
-551 RGMMYNINR
+551 
-560 TFVRTKIQH
+560 
-569 SERTEQYGRQT
+569 
-580 ESA
+580 